1 MLKVDNTLNHIP
13 AGRNHVIGLHE
24 SINQPLVNIPNFGTA
39 PTAAFILGTR
49 NDQGAYTVFVY
60 LHQPETRA
68 VVVYVSEPRLMAH
81 ETYRVE
87 EAEAI
92 RFVESMGFMVDNLHF
107 PTLAPPEQ
115 DSVMERIPLF
125 RPPQQTLDL
134 YDVQEDVAASAPP
147 AAIFGG
153 LSAADSALVRGAGT
167 VSGTLVQ
174 APPVQGAPTAV
185 QGVPTA
191 VQGVPG
197 VVQGAPVQG
206 APVQGAPLVGT
217 PTSPPVG
224 GIPAMAL
231 RQPAMH
237 DGRSPESGVTGG
249 VPRTGNP
256 SSDMPVGFVAAPT
269 ISGSLTHS
277 PSNAA
282 TQPPRPPAD
291 PEALRRLGR
300 LLGTFLWLFAAL
312 TVGVSCKSGGTKPE
326 VPSKVSAQID
336 LGNQQLA
343 QGQWPDAIKAF
354 GKALEVDQENYD
366 ALRGTGLAYLKL
378 GRLEEAE
385 RFYRLSLEANPKSSL
400 SRNELAVVFLEQRR
414 CQDAVPLFEK
424 VLEDI
429 FYPTPEFA
437 EHNLAQAYACL
448 GRVDEALARL
458 DKLVTKR
465 PYFCLG
471 YLTLSRLAST
481 SRRPESTIRA
491 CDDFAHYC
499 EQNDK
504 IKNQVLPQQSA
515 LCYLRKGLA
524 YAELGD
530 VESARASFERCKSL
544 GEVGRE
550 CSKSL
555 ELLPR

>member
-1 MLKVDNTLNHIP
+1 MLRVDSSLNHIP

-39 PTAAFILGTR
+39 PTAAFVLGTR

-60 LHQPETRA
+60 LHQVETRA
-68 VVVYVSEPRLMAH
+68 VVVYVSEPRHLTH
-81 ETYRVE
+81 EQYRAE
-87 EAEAI
+87 EAEAL

-115 DSVMERIPLF
+115 DTVMGRIPLF

-134 YDVQEDVAASAPP
+134 YDVQEEPGAPGAP
-147 AAIFGG
+147 AAAIFGG
-153 LSAADSALVRGAGT
+153 LSPADSALFQTAT
-167 VSGTLVQ
+167 
-174 APPVQGAPTAV
+174 PVQGMAATA
-185 QGVPTA
+185 
-191 VQGVPG
+191 
-197 VVQGAPVQG
+197 APV
-206 APVQGAPLVGT
+206 VGI
-217 PTSPPVG
+217 PASPPVG
-224 GIPAMAL
+224 GIPPMAL
-231 RQPAMH
+231 RHSALPEPA
-237 DGRSPESGVTGG
+237 PSGIPAAPAPATASSLTGSL
-249 VPRTGNP
+249 P
-256 SSDMPVGFVAAPT
+256 SGSLGADAAMVAPGFVAAPAGQGPSIAGGVPT
-269 ISGSLTHS
+269 GGVPTGGVPTGAHPVPPSLS
-277 PSNAA
+277 A
-282 TQPPRPPAD
+282 TPQPPRARD

-300 LLGTFLWLFAAL
+300 FLSTFGWAMALLAGSA
-312 TVGVSCKSGGTKPE
+312 GCKSSGVPKPAAS
-326 VPSKVSAQID
+326 VAAQTD
-336 LGNQQLA
+336 LGNQQLG
-343 QGQWPDAIKAF
+343 QGRWPDAIKAF
-354 GKALEVDQENYD
+354 EKALDIEEDNFD

-385 RFYRLSLEANPKSSL
+385 RFYQLSLEANPKSSL
-400 SRNELAVVFLEQRR
+400 ARNELAVVFLEQRR
-414 CQDAVPLFEK
+414 CQDSVPLFEK

-448 GRVDEALARL
+448 GRTDEALNRL
-458 DKLVTKR
+458 DRLVTKR

-471 YLTLSRLAST
+471 YLTLSQLASK

-530 VESARASFERCKSL
+530 VESARASFERCQSL

-550 CSKSL
+550 CGKSL

>member
-24 SINQPLVNIPNFGTA
+24 SINQPLVNIPSFGTA

-81 ETYRVE
+81 EQYRVE

-115 DSVMERIPLF
+115 ESVMQRIPLF

-134 YDVQEDVAASAPP
+134 YDVQEDMGASSAPP

-153 LSAADSALVRGAGT
+153 LSAADSALVRGAAT
-167 VSGTLVQ
+167 
-174 APPVQGAPTAV
+174 PVH
-185 QGVPTA
+185 GVPI
-191 VQGVPG
+191 
-197 VVQGAPVQG
+197 
-206 APVQGAPLVGT
+206 QGAPLTTNHGAPVPITQGSPITQGGPVVGAPVVGT
-217 PTSPPVG
+217 PTSPPAG
-224 GIPAMAL
+224 GIPPMAL
-231 RQPAMH
+231 RHSALH
-237 DGRSPESGVTGG
+237 DARGPDGGLTGEYG
-249 VPRTGNP
+249 VPRTAHTSP
-256 SSDMPVGFVAAPT
+256 DMTAMPPGFVAAPT
-269 ISGSLTHS
+269 QAGQLTTA
-277 PSNAA
+277 PADA
-282 TQPPRPPAD
+282 TTQPPRPD
-291 PEALRRLGR
+291 PDPDALRRLGR
-300 LLGTFLWLFAAL
+300 LLGTFVWVLVGL
-312 TVGVSCKSGGTKPE
+312 TGVLACKSSGTERE
-326 VPSKVSAQID
+326 VPSSVTAQID

-343 QGQWPDAIKAF
+343 QGQWPDAIKSF
-354 GKALEVDQENYD
+354 GRALDLDQENFD

-448 GRVDEALARL
+448 GRVDEALSRL